1 MFTRADRPGGSLVT
15 TEEPGQRVAQTAQ
28 LMSRVCILNTGGT
41 IGMRESARGLCP
53 EPGYLLQ
60 QLQAMPELSASSM
73 PELEVVEY
81 DPVIDSANMT
91 PEHWLRIADDIVQR
105 HVGFDGFVV
114 LHGTDTMAY
123 SSSALAFLLPA
134 LSRPVILTG
143 SQLPLSHVRNDA
155 RENLKTA
162 ILLAGSVAIPE
173 VCLFFGE
180 VLLRGCRATKTS
192 ATRLDA
198 FDSPNY
204 PPLGSAE
211 TALEVFTDRLREP
224 PAAGTPLTVAPL
236 RSVELATF
244 RLFPGMSPA
253 VLRHL
258 LQSPLEAL
266 ILESF
271 GVGNGPAANREFIE
285 TVAAATRNGIVI
297 VNCTQCRHGCVSQ
310 AEYEVGRML
319 ADAGVTSGRDMTME
333 AALAKL
339 QVLFSSGAPV
349 DEIRSQ
355 LGQSLVGELTPEP
368 ANTSPNASHLLGT
381 DSGRVRIR
389 GASGNPSR

>member
-1 MFTRADRPGGSLVT
+1 
-15 TEEPGQRVAQTAQ
+15 
-28 LMSRVCILNTGGT
+28 MSRVCILNTGGT
-41 IGMRESARGLCP
+41 IGMRETARGLCP

-60 QLQAMPELSASSM
+60 QLRAMPELSASSM

-91 PEHWLRIADDIVQR
+91 PDHWLRMADDIVRR
-105 HVGFDGFVV
+105 HQQFDGFVV

-134 LSRPVILTG
+134 LDRPVILTG
-143 SQLPLSHVRNDA
+143 SQLPLGHVRNDA

-198 FDSPNY
+198 FESPNY

-211 TALEVFTDRLREP
+211 TTLEVFADRLREP
-224 PAAGTPLTVAPL
+224 PAAGTPLVVAPL
-236 RSVELATF
+236 RHVELTTF

-253 VLRHL
+253 VLGRL
-258 LQSPLEAL
+258 LQRPLEAL

-271 GVGNGPAANREFIE
+271 GVGNGPSANRGFIDIL
-285 TVAAATRNGIVI
+285 TAAARDGIVI

-310 AEYEVGRML
+310 AEYEVGRTL
-319 ADAGVTSGRDMTME
+319 AEAGVTSGRDMTME

-339 QVLFSSGAPV
+339 QVLFSSGATV
-349 DEIRSQ
+349 DEIRRQ
-355 LGQSLVGELTPEP
+355 LGQSLAGELTPEGE
-368 ANTSPNASHLLGT
+368 TSGPSLVHQHGT
-381 DSGRVRIR
+381 DSGRVRVR
-389 GASGNPSR
+389 GTSGHPSR